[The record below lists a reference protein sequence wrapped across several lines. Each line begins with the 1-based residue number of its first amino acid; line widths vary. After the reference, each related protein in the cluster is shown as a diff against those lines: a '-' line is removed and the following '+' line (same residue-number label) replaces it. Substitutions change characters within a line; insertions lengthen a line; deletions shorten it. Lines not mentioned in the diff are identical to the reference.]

1 MKHTGNLSLAICRV
15 LAVGL
20 VLVFLVAV
28 PTARAEI
35 IEEVVAV
42 VNGEVIT
49 RSEFEEEEQALLSAA
64 YSQFSGEELDRQ
76 VAQIR
81 GTVLSQIID
90 RKLLMHMAARLFDL
104 SGYEEML
111 LEQFKQDQKVDTD
124 EELERLLAPEGLT
137 INDLRRRLIEQVAP
151 RQIIEME
158 VGGRVGSS
166 DKEINEFYDENLEQ
180 FQVEAE
186 FTLREIVL
194 LADDSNRE
202 EKRILAGDIH
212 ARASAPDADFTVL
225 AKEFSE
231 AGTRESGGDLGT
243 LAAGDLNP
251 DLEKSALQVPVGQVS
266 EPVETEYGFHLI
278 QVVSRQEAGVKSLD
292 EVEDQIR
299 NFLEN
304 THYFEKLQEFLKKI
318 RDEADI
324 QIRPRYQDRF
334 IEAS

>member
-1 MKHTGNLSLAICRV
+1 MKNRGKFLRTIGPV
-15 LAVGL
+15 LAAGL
-20 VLVFLVAV
+20 VFSFLAAV
-28 PTARAEI
+28 PTTRAEV

-90 RKLLMHMAARLFDL
+90 RKVLMHMAARLFDL
-104 SGYEEML
+104 TGYEEML
-111 LEQFKQDQKVDTD
+111 LEQFKQDQSVETTK
-124 EELERLLAPEGLT
+124 ELEQLLAPEGMS
-137 INDLRRRLIEQVAP
+137 IDDLRRRLIEQVAP
-151 RQIIEME
+151 RQIIDME
-158 VGGRVGSS
+158 VGGRIACS
-166 DKEINEFYDENLEQ
+166 DQEISEFYDENTDQ
-180 FQVEAE
+180 FKVSAE
-186 FTLREIVL
+186 FTLREIVI
-194 LADDSNRE
+194 LADDTNRE
-202 EKRILAGDIH
+202 EKRILAGEVH
-212 ARASAPDADFTVL
+212 GRASAPDADFAAL
-225 AKEFSE
+225 AKEYSE
-231 AGTRESGGDLGT
+231 AGTRETGGDLGT
-243 LAAGDLNP
+243 MAAGDLNP
-251 DLEKSALQVPVGQVS
+251 ALEKIAMQVATGQVG

-292 EVEDQIR
+292 EVEGQIR
-299 NFLEN
+299 TFLEN
-304 THYFEKLQEFLKKI
+304 TQYFDKLQEFLKKV